1 MKHELIERTARE
13 WVRGNAHRLPRALG
27 HSAFASVLHAAQSAD
42 EIAEALIQL
51 AGKMEVAE
59 NRCW

>member
-13 WVRGNAHRLPRALG
+13 WVRGNAHRLPRALSR
-27 HSAFASVLHAAQSAD
+27 SAFASALHPAQSAE

-51 AGKMEVAE
+51 AGRMEIAE
-59 NRCW
+59 NRVW

>member
-27 HSAFASVLHAAQSAD
+27 HSAFGSVLHAAQSAED
-42 EIAEALIQL
+42 VTEALIQL

>member
-13 WVRGNAHRLPRALG
+13 WVGGNAHRLPRALSR
-27 HSAFASVLHAAQSAD
+27 SAFAGVLHASQSAD

-51 AGKMEVAE
+51 AGKMEIAE

>member
-13 WVRGNAHRLPRALG
+13 WVRGNAHRLPRALSR
-27 HSAFASVLHAAQSAD
+27 SAFASVLHASQTAD
-42 EIAEALIQL
+42 EVAEALIQL
-51 AGKMEVAE
+51 AGKMDVAE